1 MNCRHAL
8 LLLAVPLLL
17 IATGAIGSGA
27 STTSAAV
34 PPANGGSQPIATVNG
49 DPIPADAFQR
59 FQGFEDFLLTARIA
73 QLQQLLSRPGDA
85 PFARQELRIV
95 QDDLAHLPAYTL
107 RQMEQVLELRQ
118 AAVRIDA
125 TPTQSQIAAE
135 YRRVQRA
142 YDRNGSAGSFAHE
155 LHALGVTPTD
165 VQAYYVAP
173 VVVVRNVIQH
183 FQGRAP
189 RAQPWAVARHILVAT
204 QSRALLIQ
212 KDIENGGNFAMLARR
227 YSIDNGIQPGA
238 PLTGT
243 ARLQAEQQSSAY
255 NGGWLRDPQPA
266 YSSQRRIP
274 SSVPSTATYRPTW
287 LTPQTGFVKPVLDAI
302 LSMKAGEVR
311 VVQSLYGF
319 HVVQVV
325 ARQAHL
331 LSVRERDAILQQQ
344 GEQGYQLW
352 FTEATDPARN
362 RIVPPDPYA
371 QFPQPTPTP

>member
-1 MNCRHAL
+1 M
-8 LLLAVPLLL
+8 LL
-17 IATGAIGSGA
+17 IATSAIGSA
-27 STTSAAV
+27 STTS
-34 PPANGGSQPIATVNG
+34 ANGGSQPIATVNG
-49 DPIPADAFQR
+49 APIPTDAFHR
-59 FQGFEDFLLTARIA
+59 FQGFEDFLLTGQIA

-85 PFARQELRIV
+85 SVARQELRVV

-135 YRRVQRA
+135 YRREQQA
-142 YDRNGSAGSFAHE
+142 YDRNGGAAGSFAHE

-165 VQAYYVAP
+165 VQAYYVTP

-212 KDIENGGNFAMLARR
+212 KDTENGGNFAMLARR

-243 ARLQAEQQSSAY
+243 AHLQAEQQSSAY

-266 YSSQRRIP
+266 YPAQRRIP

-319 HVVQVV
+319 HVIQVV
-325 ARQAHL
+325 ARQTHL
-331 LSVRERDAILQQQ
+331 LSTRERAAILQQQ

-352 FTEATDPARN
+352 FAEATDAARN
-362 RIVPPDPYA
+362 HIVPPDPYA